1 MGAAGGSSQLWAAH
15 GTGTALCSPSSDLR
29 PELGGGESIHCST
42 VPPAEPPARS
52 QPALCSAVP
61 HPQGS
66 RELSGVCSIAR
77 IFSLLAASHPS
88 SAPSRVT
95 LQPTH
100 RFSVCVGHRGSA
112 AAQRVVLPTGLCLV
126 EGLSVEPQVLQV

>member
-1 MGAAGGSSQLWAAH
+1 MAQGLLCAPQALTSGLNWEGG
-15 GTGTALCSPSSDLR
+15 
-29 PELGGGESIHCST
+29 SIHCST

-77 IFSLLAASHPS
+77 VFSLLAASHPS

-100 RFSVCVGHRGSA
+100 PFSVCVGHRGSA
-112 AAQRVVLPTGLCLV
+112 AAQGVMLPTGLCLM

>member
-1 MGAAGGSSQLWAAH
+1 MAQGLLCAPQ
-15 GTGTALCSPSSDLR
+15 ALTSGLNW
-29 PELGGGESIHCST
+29 GGGVHPLQHCA
-42 VPPAEPPARS
+42 PAEPPARS

-77 IFSLLAASHPS
+77 IFSLLAASRPS

-100 RFSVCVGHRGSA
+100 PFSVCVGHRGSA
-112 AAQRVVLPTGLCLV
+112 AAQGVMLPTGLCLM